1 MIETE
6 YDVVVAG
13 YGPVGETC
21 ANLLGYYGIKALIL
35 DKEKNAYPLPRAIT
49 WDAECQR
56 AMSHCEFLSEVKTR
70 KIRGV
75 DNKDANKKSIMKIT
89 TEGFDTYNYQ
99 HRILFIHQPQFDEA
113 HRENAEKYSTNTI
126 KTGSELL
133 AVDEINGV
141 INCTYKN
148 IDTNEQFT
156 VTSKYLLACDG
167 ANSTVRKLNN
177 IKLNSLDADESW
189 MVVDGYTKSSFDCFT
204 DIDAIQYC
212 NPTRPT
218 TIIQGVENCFRFEI
232 AFMPGDTVEEIQK
245 ESVFRKYIDQWIG
258 DNEVEFSRTAVYSFH
273 AAAAERWSNGNIF
286 LLGDAAHQ
294 MPPFMGQ
301 GMNSGCRDAE
311 NLLWKINGVLKGH
324 YKPKILETYETER
337 KPHVARITRAAI
349 KMGGVINAKSKFKAF
364 IRNAT
369 LRIQGYF
376 KGKENV
382 FPILNGNRLGQGVHN
397 MPKIKDVSLERYYF
411 NEISVRLND
420 GRVQSTDKILGKNF
434 GMILNNFEGNKKISD
449 KYLEFLNKHNFKII
463 NISNNH
469 EQSNYDN
476 YIACEDTH
484 SDMQIYCDKYDCNA
498 VILRPDKYVFDI
510 FNFETDNVDE
520 IVSSVIKSLQETA
533 LFTPN

>member
-1 MIETE
+1 M
-6 YDVVVAG
+6 
-13 YGPVGETC
+13 
-21 ANLLGYYGIKALIL
+21 
-35 DKEKNAYPLPRAIT
+35 
-49 WDAECQR
+49 
-56 AMSHCEFLSEVKTR
+56 
-70 KIRGV
+70 
-75 DNKDANKKSIMKIT
+75 
-89 TEGFDTYNYQ
+89 
-99 HRILFIHQPQFDEA
+99 
-113 HRENAEKYSTNTI
+113 
-126 KTGSELL
+126 
-133 AVDEINGV
+133 
-141 INCTYKN
+141 
-148 IDTNEQFT
+148 
-156 VTSKYLLACDG
+156 
-167 ANSTVRKLNN
+167 
-177 IKLNSLDADESW
+177 NSLDADESW

-397 MPKIKDVSLERYYF
+397 MPKIKDVSLEPVSY
-411 NEISVRLND
+411 
-420 GRVQSTDKILGKNF
+420 
-434 GMILNNFEGNKKISD
+434 
-449 KYLEFLNKHNFKII
+449 
-463 NISNNH
+463 
-469 EQSNYDN
+469 
-476 YIACEDTH
+476 TH
-484 SDMQIYCDKYDCNA
+484 LTLPTNRE
-498 VILRPDKYVFDI
+498 V
-510 FNFETDNVDE
+510 
-520 IVSSVIKSLQETA
+520 
-533 LFTPN
+533 